1 MLKGTSVQVN
11 FLDPQNQMN
20 RIFNSAGKICQSLKD
35 YTYTTFLDKTTS
47 SRKRTGLIRNTS
59 SISHIVV
66 AEKNIKKIYNS
77 GKQKEKKLHNYHVNH
92 VLQFGILRNRA
103 TPVEFLQSK
112 TFEEPGDTER

>member
-1 MLKGTSVQVN
+1 MQLN
-11 FLDPQNQMN
+11 FLDPQNEMN
-20 RIFNSAGKICQSLKD
+20 RIFNSVGKICQSLKD
-35 YTYTTFLDKTTS
+35 YTTFLDKTTS
-47 SRKRTGLIRNTS
+47 FPKRTGLFRNTS

-66 AEKNIKKIYNS
+66 AEKNIQKIYNS
-77 GKQKEKKLHNYHVNH
+77 GKQKEKKLHNCHVNH